1 MKISDN
7 TAISMP
13 MRNLLA
19 IVGAV
24 AIGVYAFFG
33 VIERLNKLE
42 TSGTLLKKESGIDPL
57 QVSF

>member
-1 MKISDN
+1 MRISDN

-42 TSGTLLKKESGIDPL
+42 TSGTLLEKI
-57 QVSF
+57 